1 MEPKRPYYAP
11 IVALQFARDELVQ
24 KIIEA
29 ERALPAGTLTFG
41 SAIILGNDGKPVM
54 VTQRQKV
61 KRHES
66 RQR

>member
-1 MEPKRPYYAP
+1 MEPQRPYYAP
-11 IVALQFARDELVQ
+11 IIALQSARDELVQ

-29 ERALPAGTLTFG
+29 ERALPVGTLTFG
-41 SAIILGNDGKPVM
+41 SATILDTDGKPVM

-66 RQR
+66 RT